1 MPVYA
6 LLGDVRNFNVYE
18 SALYLIFDDNYG
30 FAKTR
35 LSSPETIDYIQNKI
49 REYQERELKK
59 RIKKE
64 IKKQEDYKDMFED
77 LKEIICEYVDVA
89 PETIKED
96 SRFIEDLGFN
106 SYDFMSMVGEIE
118 EKFDVEVEEREV
130 VNVKTVK
137 DAVAYIQSLQAE

>member
-1 MPVYA
+1 
-6 LLGDVRNFNVYE
+6 
-18 SALYLIFDDNYG
+18 
-30 FAKTR
+30 
-35 LSSPETIDYIQNKI
+35 
-49 REYQERELKK
+49 
-59 RIKKE
+59 
-64 IKKQEDYKDMFED
+64 MFEE

-89 PETIKED
+89 PETIKEN

-137 DAVAYIQSLQAE
+137 DAVDYIQSLQAGGRYGSRDIKGCNTARRRGLWRTDSIPVQGKEGNH